1 MRRLPHGFY
10 QMEGRRRRCS
20 ASMLACAQ
28 WSVIVADLCG
38 TSKPGPPNGGARLAG
53 ACRYADCLPARPTTR
68 PGADR
73 PAMRSAYERRPGGL
87 RTGSPPSPPPRLIRP
102 IVRLLP
108 RSPRLSG
115 PGPHQRPCRSGVS
128 CPTRVRPQLFP
139 SQRTSGIQSECHG
152 DAGRD
157 NAPPARCLVAC
168 RGSHL
173 PAQGRDGRS
182 RRISPRS

>member
-1 MRRLPHGFY
+1 MRRLPRGFY
-10 QMEGRRRRCS
+10 QMEGRHRRCS
-20 ASMLACAQ
+20 TSMLACAHTELHRRG
-28 WSVIVADLCG
+28 SVRYIQ
-38 TSKPGPPNGGARLAG
+38 TGPPNGGARLAG
-53 ACRYADCLPARPTTR
+53 ACRQADCLPARPTTR

-139 SQRTSGIQSECHG
+139 SQRASGIQSECHG
-152 DAGRD
+152 DAERD
-157 NAPPARCLVAC
+157 NAPPAHCLVAS